1 MMENKEQEIRRIR
14 FEDLISILFIVTS
27 LLNIYADNLYINY
40 LNTNDQDKEKLARD
54 IYLIV
59 IIITIAVYYYF
70 INRNYKF
77 LKFAKENNQDQILPF
92 IRLLGSIFFMVGIL
106 LLLYVLVESNN
117 IQGEI
122 EV

>member
-27 LLNIYADNLYINY
+27 LLNIYADNL
-40 LNTNDQDKEKLARD
+40 NTNDQDKEKVARD

-59 IIITIAVYYYF
+59 TIITIAVYYYF

-77 LKFAKENNQDQILPF
+77 LKFAKENNQDQKLPF

>member
-40 LNTNDQDKEKLARD
+40 LNTNDQDKEKVARD

-59 IIITIAVYYYF
+59 TIITIAVYYYF

-77 LKFAKENNQDQILPF
+77 LKFAKENNQDQKLPF

>member
-1 MMENKEQEIRRIR
+1 MRENKEQEIRRIR

-40 LNTNDQDKEKLARD
+40 LNTNDQDKEKVARD

-77 LKFAKENNQDQILPF
+77 L
-92 IRLLGSIFFMVGIL
+92 
-106 LLLYVLVESNN
+106 
-117 IQGEI
+117 
-122 EV
+122 

>member
-1 MMENKEQEIRRIR
+1 MVESLDKEIKRIH

-27 LLNIYADNLYINY
+27 ILNIYADNLHINY
-40 LNTNDQDKEKLARD
+40 LLTNNQDKEKAARD

-70 INRNYKF
+70 INRNYTF
-77 LKFAKENNQDQILPF
+77 LKEAKDNNQETKLPF